1 FRAKHFTASDAPA
14 MMGVSS
20 YKSRSD
26 LMKEKAIGVTQDV
39 DAATQRLFDDGHRF
53 EALARPLAEAIIG
66 DDLYPVVGSDGKL
79 AASFDGLTLCQS
91 INFEHKTLNAAIEAC
106 QTADDLPVMYHVQV
120 QQQMLV
126 SGAER
131 TLFMASR
138 WDDNDQLIEK
148 VEFWIER
155 DEALMTGIKQGWEYF
170 EHALSTYE
178 HVEIIER
185 PKGAAVLDL
194 PAVMVNVSGQIA
206 ITDNLDKFTTALSSF
221 IDTQLIKKPESDQDF
236 ADLESQILSSFIDT
250 QLIKKPESDQD
261 FADLESQIRTLK
273 KAEEALD
280 SAEVHM
286 LAQVDSID
294 TAKRMI
300 DLARNLARDNRL
312 MAEKLVKSEKERIK
326 TDRIMLARNQFMDHI
341 SALNAEIRPAQIEG
355 VTPDF
360 NGAAKNKRTMASLHD
375 AIDTELARVKIES
388 DAQAKGIRLNLALL
402 KEHGK
407 GYEFLFNDLAVIAH
421 KESDDFIA
429 VVSNRIASHKVAE
442 AQKLE
447 AERLRI
453 QAEEE
458 AKARAK
464 VEAEQRE
471 AARVEANRLRA
482 IAEADAAQKQADEVA
497 AHKAAQAAEAERQRA
512 QAARHQ
518 LLEAETLPDP
528 ATITEPVDEPG
539 KTETVLIIRSVY
551 QPEFIRKMVAD
562 SLAKYGVVV
571 DSVELDEVV
580 A

>member
-1 FRAKHFTASDAPA
+1 MIIHKLIQGTPAWLSFRAEHFTASDAPA
-14 MMGVSS
+14 MMGVSK
-20 YKSRSD
+20 YKTRAQ
-26 LMKEKAIGVTQDV
+26 LLHEKATGITQDI

-66 DDLYPVVGSDGKL
+66 DDLYPVVGSDGNL
-79 AASFDGLTLCQS
+79 AASFDGLTLDHV

-106 QTADDLPVMYHVQV
+106 QTADDLPGMYHIQV
-120 QQQMLV
+120 QHQMMV
-126 SGAER
+126 SAAAR

-138 WDDNDQLIEK
+138 WDDNDQLIDK
-148 VEFWIER
+148 REFWIER
-155 DEALMTGIKQGWEYF
+155 DEVFIAGIKQGWVQFEKDKAEYVP
-170 EHALSTYE
+170 
-178 HVEIIER
+178 VEVIEK

-206 ITDNLDKFTTALSSF
+206 ITDNLDKFTTALKSF
-221 IDTQLIKKPESDQDF
+221 VETQLIREPKTDQDF
-236 ADLESQILSSFIDT
+236 ADLESQV
-250 QLIKKPESDQD
+250 K
-261 FADLESQIRTLK
+261 TLK

-280 SAEVHM
+280 SAEAHM
-286 LAQVDSID
+286 LAQVDSVD
-294 TAKRMI
+294 TAKRTI
-300 DLARNLARDNRL
+300 DMLRKIARDNRL
-312 MAEKLVKSEKERIK
+312 MAEKLVKTEKENIK
-326 TDRIMLARNQFMDHI
+326 TAAIMNARKLFMDHI

-388 DAQAKGIRLNLALL
+388 DAHAKDIRLNLALL

-407 GYEFLFNDLAVIAH
+407 GYEFLFNDLASIAH

-512 QAARHQ
+512 QAARRQ

-528 ATITEPVDEPG
+528 ATITEPADKPVL
-539 KTETVLIIRSVY
+539 TETVLIIRSSFK
-551 QPEFIRKMVAD
+551 PEFIRKMVAD

-580 A
+580 M